1 VPTLIVP
8 GGLRDRALSKFHQ
21 NSKLLSN
28 RLSHSYFQGLT
39 CWASAKNC
47 RKSKI
52 LVGNDREKGS
62 NFQGYVFL
70 GTLRA
75 GGPPV
80 KGDIY
85 CKLHQLNSENPMK
98 SSAIAQDA
106 FSSIDLLLQGRLAQR
121 SGSPK
126 KSWQGTFLMT
136 CESTMLL

>member
-1 VPTLIVP
+1 MPTLIVP

-21 NSKLLSN
+21 NSNFFSN

-52 LVGNDREKGS
+52 LVGNDRGKGS
-62 NFQGYVFL
+62 DFQGYVFL

-75 GGPPV
+75 EGPPV
-80 KGDIY
+80 KGSGIY
-85 CKLHQLNSENPMK
+85 CKLQQLNSENPMK

-126 KSWQGTFLMT
+126 KAGREHF
-136 CESTMLL
+136 